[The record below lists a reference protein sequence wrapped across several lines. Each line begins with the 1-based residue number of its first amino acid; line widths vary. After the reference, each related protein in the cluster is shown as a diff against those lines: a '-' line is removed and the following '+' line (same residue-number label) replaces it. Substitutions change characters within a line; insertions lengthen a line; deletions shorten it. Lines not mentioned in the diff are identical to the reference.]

1 MAYQTVKSFYK
12 NKNIF
17 LTGGSG
23 FVGISYIE
31 KVLRSIPDIGSIY
44 IILRPRK
51 GQSIQERL
59 EILKNNS
66 VKSYTYSH
74 ILTSI
79 VFILNNIIFYYYFIR
94 YLIN

>member
-1 MAYQTVKSFYK
+1 MTFQTIISFYA

-31 KVLRSIPDIGSIY
+31 KVLRSIPDVGNIFVL
-44 IILRPRK
+44 LRPRK

-59 EILKNNS
+59 EAIKNNS
-66 VKSYTYSH
+66 VH
-74 ILTSI
+74 F
-79 VFILNNIIFYYYFIR
+79 V
-94 YLIN
+94 